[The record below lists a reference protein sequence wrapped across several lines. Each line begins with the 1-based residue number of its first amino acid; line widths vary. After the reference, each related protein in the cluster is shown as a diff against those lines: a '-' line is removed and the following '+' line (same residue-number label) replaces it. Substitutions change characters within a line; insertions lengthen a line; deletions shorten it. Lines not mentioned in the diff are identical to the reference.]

1 MHDSPD
7 LIAPEKSVTKPG
19 STLSFLFYF
28 LFFFCH
34 HIYFQSSMGALPHRV
49 SCLNVSIGPCI
60 SPCSLLGTLRYMLVL
75 PYFCLVSPSPSPS
88 PFLLLLLC
96 TYSDQF
102 LYNTHH
108 GRHRHHHVG
117 HRPHHGGHLLSQVHR
132 RLSQARGAGSFASWA
147 GDGGSLQ
154 GLGMHCML
162 EPRSERVRSARCLHQ
177 CGSYHSCCV
186 HVHTYVFFVWVR
198 HDEVS
203 GYDIKQLV

>member
-19 STLSFLFYF
+19 STLSFFFYF
-28 LFFFCH
+28 FFGR

-96 TYSDQF
+96 TQINF
-102 LYNTHH
+102 CTTHTMGDIDITMLDTDH
-108 GRHRHHHVG
+108 TMVDIYFPKFTDAYLRQGGQAALQVGRG
-117 HRPHHGGHLLSQVHR
+117 TGVH
-132 RLSQARGAGSFASWA
+132 SKAWGCIA
-147 GDGGSLQ
+147 
-154 GLGMHCML
+154 C
-162 EPRSERVRSARCLHQ
+162 
-177 CGSYHSCCV
+177 
-186 HVHTYVFFVWVR
+186 
-198 HDEVS
+198 
-203 GYDIKQLV
+203 